1 MKIECLNH
9 VKTLKL
15 KHRLQIPKWQAVG
28 ILETLFNFAAVNAD
42 DGNIGR
48 YTNDEICLYL
58 EYFDSSDKLIEAL
71 IESGFV
77 DVCDEN
83 RLSIHDWN
91 EHAPKYIKDRIAK
104 RNKRRAVS
112 QTVGDKTPDVDAGS
126 KMSGKIAINQAQPNQ
141 AKPSQKKRVSVSRFD
156 KLLDK
161 WNQTRGVRK
170 IRKLTDKRKRSLQSL
185 DDSWLSDA
193 MTALTKFPLKCWK
206 DGSYVPTF
214 DWFIRSDT
222 VTKILEG
229 AYDWMT
235 NPDAPGASYAPPPEK
250 TLSQQKYSELFQ
262 QLKTLQRAGEGRS
275 DEAEVIRN
283 QMGELQCDS
292 SV

>member
-104 RNKRRAVS
+104 RNKRRSVS
-112 QTVGDKTPDVDAGS
+112 QTVVDKTPDVDAGS

-141 AKPSQKKRVSVSRFD
+141 AKPNQSKRNEFLFLVLTNYSTNGIRLAACERSASSQINASVRCSHSM
-156 KLLDK
+156 
-161 WNQTRGVRK
+161 TVGS
-170 IRKLTDKRKRSLQSL
+170 LTQ
-185 DDSWLSDA
+185 
-193 MTALTKFPLKCWK
+193 
-206 DGSYVPTF
+206 
-214 DWFIRSDT
+214 
-222 VTKILEG
+222 
-229 AYDWMT
+229 
-235 NPDAPGASYAPPPEK
+235 
-250 TLSQQKYSELFQ
+250 
-262 QLKTLQRAGEGRS
+262 
-275 DEAEVIRN
+275 
-283 QMGELQCDS
+283 
-292 SV
+292 

>member
-104 RNKRRAVS
+104 RNKRRSVS

-126 KMSGKIAINQAQPNQ
+126 KMSGKIAINQAQPSQ
-141 AKPSQKKRVSVSRFD
+141 AKPSQKKRISVSRFE

-161 WNQTRGVRK
+161 
-170 IRKLTDKRKRSLQSL
+170 
-185 DDSWLSDA
+185 
-193 MTALTKFPLKCWK
+193 
-206 DGSYVPTF
+206 
-214 DWFIRSDT
+214 
-222 VTKILEG
+222 
-229 AYDWMT
+229 
-235 NPDAPGASYAPPPEK
+235 
-250 TLSQQKYSELFQ
+250 
-262 QLKTLQRAGEGRS
+262 
-275 DEAEVIRN
+275 
-283 QMGELQCDS
+283 
-292 SV
+292 